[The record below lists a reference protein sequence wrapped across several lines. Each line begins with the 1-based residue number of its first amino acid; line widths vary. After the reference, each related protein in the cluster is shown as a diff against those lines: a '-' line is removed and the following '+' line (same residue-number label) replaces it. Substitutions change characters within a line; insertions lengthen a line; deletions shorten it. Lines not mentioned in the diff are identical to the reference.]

1 MKIKVLLVAP
11 GIEVQK
17 VKIPASTKFIKSF
30 FRNDLTKLNI
40 SENIALF
47 VNRNPNIEEFNRL
60 YKGKILMGPFFVVG
74 LKKQKLVSLKKR
86 EIKKYSN
93 MFKLSKHKK
102 VIEFKDEFLEKYY
115 YNQMK
120 LKENAQKE
128 NKQKIFGIAA

>member
-47 VNRNPNIEEFNRL
+47 VNRNPNI
-60 YKGKILMGPFFVVG
+60 FF
-74 LKKQKLVSLKKR
+74 LQPDEWSC
-86 EIKKYSN
+86 
-93 MFKLSKHKK
+93 MF
-102 VIEFKDEFLEKYY
+102 DPCPDCT
-115 YNQMK
+115 
-120 LKENAQKE
+120 
-128 NKQKIFGIAA
+128 

>member
-47 VNRNPNIEEFNRL
+47 VNSNPNIEKFNRL

-74 LKKQKLVSLKKR
+74 LKKQKLVSLKK
-86 EIKKYSN
+86 
-93 MFKLSKHKK
+93 
-102 VIEFKDEFLEKYY
+102 
-115 YNQMK
+115 
-120 LKENAQKE
+120 
-128 NKQKIFGIAA
+128 G